1 MANPFVHIEL
11 DTTNLGKAKEF
22 YGALFD
28 WELKDT
34 KMGPTDTYTSIDV
47 GKGTGGGMLKHPMAG
62 APSLWIPYVDVP
74 DVAAATKKAKSLG
87 AKVIKENEVVPNM
100 GVFSLI
106 TDPTGA
112 TIGLWEDRAEQRG
125 SRH

>member
-28 WELKDT
+28 WDLKDT
-34 KMGPTDTYTSIDV
+34 KMGPTDTYTRIDV
-47 GKGTGGGMLKHPMAG
+47 GHGTGGGMLKHPMAG
-62 APSLWIPYVDVP
+62 EPSLWIPYVEVE
-74 DVAAATKKAKSLG
+74 DVAAATQKAKSLG
-87 AKVIKENEVVPNM
+87 AMVIKENQTVPNM
-100 GVFSLI
+100 GVFSI
-106 TDPTGA
+106 ISDPTGA
-112 TIGLWEDRAEQRG
+112 TIGLWENRTDQQG